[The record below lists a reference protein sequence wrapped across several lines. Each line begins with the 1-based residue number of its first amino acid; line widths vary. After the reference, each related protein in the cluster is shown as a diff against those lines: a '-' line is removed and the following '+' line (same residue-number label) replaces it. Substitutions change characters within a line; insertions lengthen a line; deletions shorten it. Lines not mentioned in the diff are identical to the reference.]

1 MPVDA
6 GQYRGAVGVHR
17 DMPLLV
23 VRDLDRNGQVFIMAS
38 HRDAVTK
45 LSDCVT
51 GMQTGFHR
59 SMIMQLALNFHP
71 HLRHATLPT
80 YVASYSFPI
89 LLADYEVYR
98 IVYWLVNYG
107 LNFSVFKAMGYEFTL
122 MLMLFAT
129 QVVVES
135 CFLFFGWAGRRP
147 DLEHRVPNVILG
159 LLLSTAVLAC
169 DFALQVLP

>member
-1 MPVDA
+1 MPV
-6 GQYRGAVGVHR
+6 
-17 DMPLLV
+17 LV
-23 VRDLDRNGQVFIMAS
+23 VRDLDGNGQVFIKAS
-38 HRDAVTK
+38 RCHAVTK
-45 LSDCVT
+45 LPNCAT
-51 GMQTGFHR
+51 GMQTGFPR

-71 HLRHATLPT
+71 HFRHATLPT
-80 YVASYSFPI
+80 YVASYFFPI
-89 LLADYEVYR
+89 LIAVYEVYR
-98 IVYWLVNYG
+98 IAYWIVNYG

-135 CFLFFGWAGRRP
+135 CFLFFAWLGRRP
-147 DLEHRVPNVILG
+147 DLEHRVPNAVLG